1 MEENKAM
8 SNKVMSRQKLE
19 SPTRKQHKVRKGAV
33 PRQSPRLKS
42 DTKSGAKRDP
52 VELVAQGNEGRD
64 KRLIPIRHSR
74 MLVSPFTFY
83 RGAASLMAHDL
94 ALEPHSGIKV
104 QCCGDCHILNFGAFA
119 TPERNIIADFNDFD
133 ETLLAP
139 FEWDLKRLATSFV
152 IAADSVGLS
161 SKAGEK
167 AALQLVSAYQKA
179 MAKFAKQR
187 LLDVWHEKQNFD
199 EFLDNARDKEARA
212 RGKKYLSKELIKSS
226 PDVLQEKLL
235 EKQDGEWRFK
245 EMPPLL
251 YHEPKVDLPNVRIAF
266 DGYLK
271 SLSEDKQMLLQHFE
285 IVDIARKVVGTGSV
299 GTFCGVLLLEGE
311 NDDLLIL
318 QIKEARQSV
327 FEPYLGE
334 SEFDN
339 HGQRVVI
346 GQRIMQS
353 ASDMFLGW
361 TVGKTGLHLYIRQ
374 LRDVKLA
381 PNPAM
386 WNKTTMWDIAIIAG
400 KVLAKAHARSG
411 AARAITEYLGESDKF
426 AKSMSKYA
434 LSYAEQ
440 TNADYRLFAEACQS
454 KRLPTEASSVG

>member
-1 MEENKAM
+1 MTK
-8 SNKVMSRQKLE
+8 QKLE
-19 SPTRKQHKVRKGAV
+19 ARSRKRHSKGEV
-33 PRQSPRLKS
+33 PRQQLRLKS
-42 DTKSGAKRDP
+42 TTSGGKRDP
-52 VELVAQGNEGRD
+52 VEMIAQSNEGRD
-64 KRLIPIRHSR
+64 QRLIPIRHSR

-83 RGAASLMAHDL
+83 RGAAALMAYDL
-94 ALEPHSGIKV
+94 SLEPHSGINV

-133 ETLLAP
+133 ETLPAP
-139 FEWDLKRLATSFV
+139 FEWDLKRLAVSFV
-152 IAADSVGLS
+152 IAAASVGLS
-161 SKAGEK
+161 AKAGER
-167 AALQLVSAYQKA
+167 AVLELTSSYQKA
-179 MAKFAKQR
+179 MAKFAKRR
-187 LLDVWHEKQNFD
+187 LLDVWHEKQNFE
-199 EFLDNARDKEARA
+199 EFLENARDKEARA
-212 RGKKYLSKELIKSS
+212 RGRKYLSKELIKSS

-235 EKQDGEWRFK
+235 EKQGGKWRFK
-245 EMPPLL
+245 ELPPLL
-251 YHEPKVDLPNVRIAF
+251 YHDPHVDLKHVRIAF
-266 DGYLK
+266 DGYLQ
-271 SLSEDKQMLLQHFE
+271 SLSADKHALLKHFE

-299 GTFCGVLLLEGE
+299 GTFCGVLLLEGD

-318 QIKEARQSV
+318 QIKEARNSV
-327 FEPYLGE
+327 LEPYLGE

-361 TVGKTGLHLYIRQ
+361 TVGKTGLHLYLRQ

-411 AARAITEYLGESDKF
+411 AARAIAEYLGDSDQFAESM
-426 AKSMSKYA
+426 AVYA
-434 LSYAEQ
+434 QAYAEL
-440 TNADYRLFAEACQS
+440 TYSDYRLFAEACQS

>member
-1 MEENKAM
+1 MSKKPKEEETQSRHKRHKRSAPKQGPGLKTAKA
-8 SNKVMSRQKLE
+8 
-19 SPTRKQHKVRKGAV
+19 
-33 PRQSPRLKS
+33 
-42 DTKSGAKRDP
+42 GAKRDP
-52 VELVAQGNEGRD
+52 VDLIAQGNEGRD
-64 KRLIPIRHSR
+64 QSLIPIRHSR

-83 RGAASLMAHDL
+83 RGAAALMANDL

-133 ETLLAP
+133 ETLPAP

-167 AALQLVSAYQKA
+167 AALQLVISYQTT
-179 MAKFAKQR
+179 MAKYAKQR

-199 EFLDNARDKEARA
+199 EFLDKARDKDGRA
-212 RGKKYLSKELIKSS
+212 RGKKYLNKELIKSS
-226 PDVLQEKLL
+226 PDVLQQKLL
-235 EKQDGEWRFK
+235 EKQGRNWRFK

-251 YHEPKVDLPNVRIAF
+251 YHDSFLDLKQVRMSF
-266 DGYLK
+266 EGYLQ
-271 SLSEDKQMLLQHFE
+271 SLSSDKQSLLRHFE

-327 FEPYLGE
+327 LEPYLGA
-334 SEFDN
+334 SEFKN

-361 TVGKTGLHLYIRQ
+361 SVGQKTRVHYYIRQ

-386 WNKTTMWDIAIIAG
+386 WNKITMWDIAIIAG

-411 AARAITEYLGESDKF
+411 AARAIAEYLGDSDKF
-426 AKSMSKYA
+426 AKSIAEYA
-434 LSYAEQ
+434 LSYAAQ
-440 TNADYRLFAEACQS
+440 TDADYRLFAEACQS